1 MLPTIPTLT
10 IDDAVMAV
18 VATNEA
24 ADLAGQE
31 LSHAHLTT
39 LVERMGWR
47 PTDSQKFTN
56 TPKGLVSKWLLE
68 RGIPMHPRTRRVK
81 FDDLVA
87 AAATPGKLQPTSP
100 QRLERRA
107 MEAQTKMTHR
117 IAGLSDA
124 INRAERI
131 LKATER
137 GYELLVENLERMRV
151 ELQAAQAEEQRLYD
165 EGDRVNTFSR
175 LDLTLPG
182 GGV

>member
-1 MLPTIPTLT
+1 MLPPMPTLT
-10 IDDAVMAV
+10 IDDAVIAV
-18 VATNEA
+18 VASDEA
-24 ADLAGQE
+24 EALAGQE
-31 LSHAHLTT
+31 LSHAHLTI

-56 TPKGLVSKWLLE
+56 TPKGLVSKWLVE
-68 RGIPMHPRTRRVK
+68 SGIPMHPRTRRVK

-87 AAATPGKLQPTSP
+87 AAATPGKLRPTSP
-100 QRLERRA
+100 LTLERRA
-107 MEAQTKMTHR
+107 MEAQTQLTHR
-117 IAGLSDA
+117 IFGLRNA

-151 ELQAAQAEEQRLYD
+151 ELEAAQAEEQRLYD

-175 LDLTLPG
+175 LDPTLPG

>member
-1 MLPTIPTLT
+1 MLPTMPTLT
-10 IDDAVMAV
+10 IDDAVIAL
-18 VATNEA
+18 VASDEA

-56 TPKGLVSKWLLE
+56 MPKGLVSKWLLE

-100 QRLERRA
+100 RTLERRA
-107 MEAQTKMTHR
+107 MDARTKITHR
-117 IAGLSDA
+117 IFGLRRHHTRRANTPGDRWLRCWRRAG
-124 INRAERI
+124 
-131 LKATER
+131 
-137 GYELLVENLERMRV
+137 G
-151 ELQAAQAEEQRLYD
+151 AEEQRLTRRRRPCEYVKPV
-165 EGDRVNTFSR
+165 ERAWT
-175 LDLTLPG
+175 
-182 GGV
+182 GV

>member
-1 MLPTIPTLT
+1 MLPTIRTLT
-10 IDDAVMAV
+10 MDDAVMAV

-87 AAATPGKLQPTSP
+87 ATATPGKLQPTSP

-117 IAGLSDA
+117 ISGLSDA
-124 INRAERI
+124 IRRAEAM

-137 GYELLVENLERMRV
+137 GYDLLADDLDRMRG
-151 ELQAAQAEEQRLYD
+151 ELEAARAEEQRLYD
-165 EGDRVNTFSR
+165 AGDRVNTFSR
-175 LDLTLPG
+175 LDPTR
-182 GGV
+182 

>member
-1 MLPTIPTLT
+1 MLPTMPTLT
-10 IDDAVMAV
+10 IDDAVIAL
-18 VATNEA
+18 VASDEA

-56 TPKGLVSKWLLE
+56 MPKGLVSKSLLE

-87 AAATPGKLQPTSP
+87 ATATPGKLQPTSP

-107 MEAQTKMTHR
+107 MDAQRKLTHR
-117 IAGLSDA
+117 IFGLRDA
-124 INRAERI
+124 ITRAERI
-131 LKATER
+131 LQATER
-137 GYELLVENLERMRV
+137 GYDLLADNLERVRG
-151 ELQAAQAEEQRLYD
+151 ELEAAEAEEQRLYD
-165 EGDRVNTFSR
+165 AGDRVNTFSR
-175 LDLTLPG
+175 LDPTR
-182 GGV
+182 

>member
-1 MLPTIPTLT
+1 MLPTMPTLT
-10 IDDAVMAV
+10 LDDAAIAV
-18 VATNEA
+18 VASDEA

-31 LSHAHLTT
+31 LSHAHVTI

-56 TPKGLVSKWLLE
+56 TPKGLVSKWLVE
-68 RGIPMHPRTRRVK
+68 RGIPMHPRTRRVQ

-131 LKATER
+131 LRATER
-137 GYELLVENLERMRV
+137 GYDLLVENLERMRG
-151 ELQAAQAEEQRLYD
+151 ELEAAKAEEQRLYD

-175 LDLTLPG
+175 LNPTLPG